1 MTGPD
6 LLAEAVAE
14 LYAADPDA
22 FTERRG
28 VLAAQARAAGD
39 AAAAKKIAGLRK
51 PTRTAW
57 IINQLIRADLSV
69 PARLTELGDELR
81 AAQAALDGV
90 KIRELSLARRE
101 LMDALIR
108 QTLQLPGQPAPTA
121 ALREELTATFGAAL
135 ADPLVARDLAAGTLL
150 RAVHRADFSPG
161 GPGLILVP
169 PPADAPTGPA
179 AAPARPA
186 ARPGARPAAASAKAP
201 SRPPAA
207 PAPAKSPSKPA
218 AALAPAKSAAAAAA
232 ARDRAAAKLAAE
244 SAAAA
249 AAERAERERRRAI
262 ADAEQ
267 AEAGARQ
274 AADAAAKA
282 EDEQQ
287 QAVRL
292 LEDQLADTRQRL
304 ADARQRLAEARL
316 RARKAESAQR
326 RARQALSRFRD

>member
-57 IINQLIRADLSV
+57 IINQLIRDDPSV

-218 AALAPAKSAAAAAA
+218 AALAPAKSAAAAA
-232 ARDRAAAKLAAE
+232 
-244 SAAAA
+244 
-249 AAERAERERRRAI
+249 ERAERERRRAI

>member
-28 VLAAQARAAGD
+28 VLAAQARAAGE
-39 AAAAKKIAGLRK
+39 AGAAKKIAGLRK

-57 IINQLIRADLSV
+57 MINQLIRADPSV
-69 PARLTELGDELR
+69 PTRLTELGDELR

-90 KIRELSLARRE
+90 KIRELSLARRQ
-101 LMDALIR
+101 LMDGLIR
-108 QTLQLPGQPAPTA
+108 QALQLPGQPAPTA

-169 PPADAPTGPA
+169 PPGEAPTVSA

-186 ARPGARPAAASAKAP
+186 AKPGAASAKSP
-201 SRPPAA
+201 SRSAAA

-218 AALAPAKSAAAAAA
+218 AAAAPAKSAAAA

-244 SAAAA
+244 QAAAA
-249 AAERAERERRRAI
+249 AAEKADRERRRAI

-292 LEDQLADTRQRL
+292 LEDQLADIRQRL

-326 RARQALSRFRD
+326 RARQALSRLRD